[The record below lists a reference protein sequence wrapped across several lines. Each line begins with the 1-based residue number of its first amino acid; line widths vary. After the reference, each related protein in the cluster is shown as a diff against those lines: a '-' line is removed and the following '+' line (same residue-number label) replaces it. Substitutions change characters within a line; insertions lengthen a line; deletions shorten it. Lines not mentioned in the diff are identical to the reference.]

1 MQAFNDLV
9 TEKRVSIEA
18 GGEGI
23 VYSDC
28 SIQDGTFEINYDPK
42 RPGTNVDYACR
53 EIEKRFDE
61 GEHTFFSAC

>member
-1 MQAFNDLV
+1 
-9 TEKRVSIEA
+9 VSIEA

-42 RPGTNVDYACR
+42 RPGSNVDYACR

-61 GEHTFFSAC
+61 GERPFSPPAEQIADLL